1 MTGENGGL
9 TGDVGQY
16 ALEQYR
22 QDSGGGLAGVLT
34 LGLSDVVAATRALSA
49 ASEAKALSVD
59 PQAVDSMLRKL
70 TEMQDALDAVRGKT
84 AYLATDTPLGGGYAD
99 EIGKVNGQLGRQAVN
114 EVIPDLVRAIDE
126 LKTQIDKSRASYHN
140 VDDAESHTFTNL

>member
-1 MTGENGGL
+1 MTGGNGGL

-22 QDSGGGLAGVLT
+22 QDSGGGLASVLT

-59 PQAVDSMLRKL
+59 PQAVDSMLSR
-70 TEMQDALDAVRGKT
+70 EGRG
-84 AYLATDTPLGGGYAD
+84 
-99 EIGKVNGQLGRQAVN
+99 
-114 EVIPDLVRAIDE
+114 RAGH
-126 LKTQIDKSRASYHN
+126 AGP
-140 VDDAESHTFTNL
+140 DDAMRSATGAAGTRAVAPSG

>member
-1 MTGENGGL
+1 MTGGNGGL

-70 TEMQDALDAVRGKT
+70 TEMQDALEKILRQAAQLT
-84 AYLATDTPLGGGYAD
+84 TDTPLGQGYAE
-99 EIGKVNGQLGRQAVN
+99 EIGKVNSELGHQAVS
-114 EVIPDLVRAIDE
+114 EVIPDMVRAIED
-126 LKTQIDKSRASYHN
+126 LKVQIEKSRASYQN
-140 VDDAESHTFTNL
+140 VDEAKAQTLNNL